1 MDWTQIGTNVGL
13 VIAGV
18 FAFFAGRGK
27 RQVGEAADQAAVSEF
42 KVDTTINEASQKQID
57 WLAGRIEALEKKY
70 AAIWDELQAEK
81 TTTAKLRDRV
91 RQLEGILRDNNITVP
106 AES

>member
-13 VIAGV
+13 LIGGV
-18 FAFFAGRGK
+18 FAYFAGRGK

-42 KVDTTINEASQKQID
+42 KADTTINDVATKQIQ
-57 WLAGRIEALEKKY
+57 ALMERVEKLESKY
-70 AAIWDELQAEK
+70 STIWDELQAEK
-81 TTTAKLRDRV
+81 QASSKLRDRV
-91 RQLEGILRDNNITVP
+91 RQLEGILRENNIPVP